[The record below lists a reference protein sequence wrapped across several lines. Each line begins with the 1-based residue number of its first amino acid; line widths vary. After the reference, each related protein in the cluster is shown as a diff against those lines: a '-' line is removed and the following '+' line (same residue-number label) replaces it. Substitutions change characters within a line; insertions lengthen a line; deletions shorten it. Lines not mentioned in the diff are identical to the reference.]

1 MLTNFFKVAWRNL
14 LRNKGFSF
22 INIAG
27 LAIGMAAAILITLW
41 IQHEMSYDQ
50 FHVKKDRIYEAW
62 NKAHFSGKLQC
73 WNTTPK
79 ILARTL
85 EKDVPEV
92 ERAVRVYWPRNI
104 LFSLGEKR
112 LTAAGNQVDTGF
124 LQMFSFPML
133 KGNPQTAL
141 NDGYSIVLTEKLAKN
156 LFGDED
162 PMGKILKLDNKDNF
176 TVTGILKDLPNN
188 SRFGFEFLTNWE
200 LVKRQ
205 GEDDSSWGNNS
216 TRTYVLLKE
225 NASMA
230 SANDKIKGI
239 KVRYSKDED
248 PNWEMFI
255 YPSSRWR
262 LYSSFTNGKEDG
274 GLIDFVKLFGVIAL
288 FILLIACINFMN
300 LSTARSEKR
309 AKEVGIRKVVG
320 AQKGSLIGQFIGESI
335 MIACIAGILALGLVQ
350 LSLPAFGKLT
360 DKELHLDFTN
370 IYFWLSAIG
379 FIVFTGIVAGSYPA
393 FFLSSFKPVKVLKG
407 TFKAA
412 HALVTPRK
420 MLVVLQFTFAIILII
435 CTSIVKQQIDHAQNR
450 ETGYDRNNLVY
461 HFLTDE
467 LRKSYPLVKNELLSS
482 GVATSVSRTSSPLTQ
497 GWSDTWGF
505 EWVGKDPADKTDFD
519 RYVADE
525 ELVKTAGFRITRGR
539 DFNLKE
545 FPTDSSGMILNESA
559 VKAMNFKDPIGQI
572 VKDDGREY
580 HVVGV
585 INDFI
590 LQSPYYPTK
599 PMVIEGCSNDWMNVI
614 HFKLNA
620 ANSTADNLKKAEAIF
635 KKYNPEYPFEY
646 KFIDEE
652 YSQKFKAEER
662 TGTLAALFAGLTI
675 FISCLGL
682 FGLATYMAE
691 NRIKEIGIRK
701 VLGASI
707 PGITALLSKDFLKLV
722 MISFVIA
729 SPVAWWMMDKWLQD
743 YPYHVNIHWYVFA
756 IAGLLSFLISVLT
769 VSYQA
774 IKAAVANPVKSLRTE

>member
-620 ANSTADNLKKAEAIF
+620 ANSTADNLTKAEAIF
-635 KKYNPEYPFEY
+635 KKYNSEYPFEY

-652 YSQKFKAEER
+652 YSRKFKAEER

>member
-620 ANSTADNLKKAEAIF
+620 ANSTADNLTKAEAIF
-635 KKYNPEYPFEY
+635 KKYNSEYPFEY